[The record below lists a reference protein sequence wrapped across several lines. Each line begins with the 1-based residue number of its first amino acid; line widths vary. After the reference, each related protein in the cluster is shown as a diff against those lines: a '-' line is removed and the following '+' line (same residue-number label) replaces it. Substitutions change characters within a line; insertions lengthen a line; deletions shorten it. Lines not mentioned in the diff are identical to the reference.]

1 MENSA
6 SREIQLEITGSAS
19 IRTST
24 ECRIYKVPYHLR
36 KWNEEAYTPQVI
48 SIGPI
53 HHGNNKFQ
61 TMEKHKERCFES
73 LKQRTGITLED
84 FERDIRPM
92 ENSIRQCYV
101 ETVVDLG
108 SDDFVKMIMLDVSFI
123 LELFLK
129 FNSESW
135 PREYPLLV
143 EAWLLD
149 TVFRDLLLLENQLPF
164 FVIEKLFNLAF
175 PYGSNNRSLI
185 QLTFDFFKTLNIY
198 DRTPISIANEE
209 IKHFTDLLRAFQL
222 PESSKLPYRGPD
234 TTFPKYSATQLHE
247 AGVKFTK
254 APTKSQLNEAGAK
267 FTKARTTSV
276 LDLDFKNGEL
286 EIPTLTFEDG
296 MEDLVRNIMALEQC
310 NIRLDTYFT
319 DFYIILDHLIDTTKD
334 VELLIKKGIIVN
346 CLGDSETV
354 TSMINKLN
362 RGIIRRGMNANYFN
376 LCEKLNAFAEGFWN
390 RNKAKLIRQYFN
402 SPWKGTATIAAFI
415 ILALTLL
422 QTIFTIKSSIGPK
435 RV

>member
-6 SREIQLEITGSAS
+6 SREIQLEITASAS

-36 KWNEEAYTPQVI
+36 KWSEEAYTPQVI

-61 TMEKHKERCFES
+61 TMEKHK
-73 LKQRTGITLED
+73 
-84 FERDIRPM
+84 M

-135 PREYPLLV
+135 PREDPLLV

-164 FVIEKLFNLAF
+164 FVIEMLFNLAF
-175 PYGSNNRSLI
+175 PYGSNNLSLI

-198 DRTPISIANEE
+198 DRTPISIASEE
-209 IKHFTDLLRAFQL
+209 IKHFTDLLRTFQL
-222 PESSKLPYRGPD
+222 PESSKLQYRGPD

-254 APTKSQLNEAGAK
+254 APTKSQLHEAGAK
-267 FTKARTTSV
+267 FTKA
-276 LDLDFKNGEL
+276 
-286 EIPTLTFEDG
+286 
-296 MEDLVRNIMALEQC
+296 
-310 NIRLDTYFT
+310 
-319 DFYIILDHLIDTTKD
+319 
-334 VELLIKKGIIVN
+334 
-346 CLGDSETV
+346 
-354 TSMINKLN
+354 
-362 RGIIRRGMNANYFN
+362 
-376 LCEKLNAFAEGFWN
+376 
-390 RNKAKLIRQYFN
+390 
-402 SPWKGTATIAAFI
+402 
-415 ILALTLL
+415 
-422 QTIFTIKSSIGPK
+422 
-435 RV
+435 